1 MGEQVGNDDPIKAL
15 FDGVIPER
23 VAEIMTLLSQHTA
36 QFRAVEDSDGFDLKA
51 GGFGAIQYTPRSMR
65 QLWLF
70 GYGGMLSLHSYASFI
85 AILRAL
91 GQEFRISEIDAIPG
105 QVEIDREFSEL
116 MAKIEELK
124 SAFGEADFV
133 WPENIPDPQ
142 DGRPPDVESAAV
154 YDLTC
159 IAVTYAFLHELK
171 HIIFQSEGN
180 APADNREEEHECDAF
195 AQEIILGRISTYC
208 EQSGFPEAKVKMKR
222 AMGIALASVF
232 LLFATPRH
240 LVGGSQTHPP
250 VHGRWRS
257 VVDGVDLNEDCYFW
271 LYFSSMAISMLRF
284 KRITMPQM
292 GFSSYRHLS
301 HELIQALEN
310 GI

>member
-1 MGEQVGNDDPIKAL
+1 MGNDDLIKAL

-23 VAEIMTLLSQHTA
+23 VAEVMALLNQHTA
-36 QFRAVEDSDGFDLKA
+36 QFRAVEDRDGFNLEA
-51 GGFGAIQYTPRSMR
+51 GGFGAIQYTPRSLR

-70 GYGGMLSLHSYASFI
+70 GYGGMLSLHRYASFV
-85 AILRAL
+85 AILRDHS
-91 GQEFRISEIDAIPG
+91 QEFRISEIDAIPG

-116 MAKIEELK
+116 MAKIEDLK
-124 SAFGEADFV
+124 SAFGEADFA
-133 WPENIPDPQ
+133 WPENIPDPL
-142 DGRPPDVESAAV
+142 DGRPSDVESAAV
-154 YDLTC
+154 YDITC

-171 HIIFQSEGN
+171 HIMFQSEGN
-180 APADNREEEHECDAF
+180 TPADNREEEHECDAF
-195 AQEIILGRISTYC
+195 AKDIILGRISTYC
-208 EQSGFPEAKVKMKR
+208 EQSGFPETKVKTKR

-257 VVDGVDLNEDCYFW
+257 VVDGVDLSEDNHFW

-284 KRITMPQM
+284 KQITVPQM
-292 GFSSYRHLS
+292 KFSSYRHLS
-301 HELIQALEN
+301 HELIRALEN